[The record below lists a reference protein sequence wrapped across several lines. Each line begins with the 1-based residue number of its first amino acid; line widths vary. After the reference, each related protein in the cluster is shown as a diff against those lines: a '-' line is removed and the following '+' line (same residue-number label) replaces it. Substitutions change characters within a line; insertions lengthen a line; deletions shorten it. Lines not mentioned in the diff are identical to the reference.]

1 MYDSIYTWVCEE
13 QVDSVDWRTCWSH
26 KSTSWV
32 AQKKQFS
39 MIITFNGRLIGV
51 DWTWVKSFG
60 IFLQKTWDTPE
71 KAVGPRTQ
79 QFDPRPDAAVFP
91 SKLVRFLTDW
101 YALRAVTLIDVWH
114 SQPLDSVDSKRKG
127 ALGPCQAVIDPGQS
141 RFPVETVNTMRRIVE
156 EAEHALVS
164 EKVPA

>member
-32 AQKKQFS
+32 AQKRQFS

-60 IFLQKTWDTPE
+60 RFLQKAWDTPE

-91 SKLVRFLTDW
+91 SRLICFKSRDLDW
-101 YALRAVTLIDVWH
+101 CLALSAIGFGGL
-114 SQPLDSVDSKRKG
+114 KCRKG